1 MSKPNKPS
9 AEYYLL
15 LPSFIKKF
23 FHSTPNL
30 SIQKFWKINRPGKKQ
45 FAYNPIS
52 DKLDQILLTNHFY
65 LTPIDR
71 GGYLEGSLAVV
82 PLYPGNVLKFV
93 CIDIDKPELK
103 EKALTQL
110 LPVIESYGFNTILEH
125 GGELDAY
132 GNYTRAHIW
141 IPLEASPQ
149 TCKKIFTQI
158 FSQAGC
164 DLVEEFDEVN
174 GVNKVNNLIRL
185 PLGPHMSRGGTVFP
199 IEIDGK
205 LSYDPVDF
213 LKAFINADQIT
224 EDRILEMIL
233 PEFDVEEKKIDRPTF
248 KVSETFRYK
257 KLNLPEPIED
267 VPFLLEP
274 VVSNCQAINQIL
286 SEVKNKGL
294 IKKRGEIY
302 HTAGLWIQ
310 RLAIFNDIKSSAKLK
325 KKITSGESWWN
336 YIQSKYRNRDSDSH
350 NWDSNRKEMEQF
362 PEKFFPSC
370 KSWEE
375 KFNKC
380 NGCPFKGSISSPRVF
395 ITGEPVRKTLIGKV
409 NLLIPTEVQATTF
422 KKFKNRVHY
431 LTDNALKQ
439 DILLSCFQGAGKS
452 YTISELTAELSRKG
466 KKVLIAVP
474 TSELAMEQKKRLK
487 QLHNVES
494 FVLMSHKNIFSET
507 GLSNFDCPSYPD
519 IQDQVSLGVPSLDF
533 KSKICQSCP
542 YLNRCAY
549 PNQYKQVMEDSK
561 NIVIIQHAHLQ
572 CQEVVYELLKKS
584 FDVLFIDES
593 FISSCYASVPIDSRI
608 PELLDMVTIPWA
620 NSLGRWLKG
629 KGKFGTWINPT
640 DSELAILKHSFDEAG
655 LAWQIPD
662 FIRYHNQ
669 KRTVN
674 PVSGIEIVYELPN
687 IPIRVF
693 TDATPPEDLI
703 KAVTGIDNIVTFGA
717 GEVQDIKR
725 IHSENEIIQV
735 LDSSASVSSLEDG
748 NKLDLILTKIAELVE
763 LKYTSEK
770 VLLTVYK
777 RHFEVVEKFFLDHI
791 LDFPTARSRITIDC
805 MDKGTNAY
813 EDYDVQFLLA
823 GFHFTGGQ
831 YETTAYKYKTVN
843 NYYNFKY
850 GKKQLQNLY
859 PYDSS
864 METSVPIEKCAIR
877 RIEKLSDG
885 SGGLYEYS
893 DIPIYEPLD
902 TWHKLIYNYNI
913 ANTQQAIRL
922 RFKPDKKRIVYV
934 LSNLNLPSMVITESI
949 FLRDF
954 VRPLDKLEALY

>member
-1 MSKPNKPS
+1 MTKPKSPS

-15 LPSFIKKF
+15 LPTFIKKF

-30 SIQKFWKINRPGKKQ
+30 SIQKYWKTPRPNRKP
-45 FAYNPIS
+45 FMYAPIS
-52 DKLDQILLTNHFY
+52 DKLDQTLLTNHFY
-65 LTPIDR
+65 LSPIDR

-93 CIDIDKPELK
+93 CIDIDKPDLK
-103 EKALTQL
+103 EKAFTKLI
-110 LPVIESYGFNTILEH
+110 PVINSYGFKTIVEH
-125 GGELDAY
+125 GGELDEY

-149 TCKKIFTQI
+149 VCKKIFTQI

-164 DLVEEFDEVN
+164 NLVDEFDEVN

-199 IEIDGK
+199 IEVNGNI
-205 LSYDPVDF
+205 SFDPVDF
-213 LKAFINADQIT
+213 IKEFINADQIT
-224 EDRILEMIL
+224 EDRIIPMIL
-233 PEFDVEEKKIDRPTF
+233 PEFDMEEKKSDKPTF
-248 KVSETFRYK
+248 KVGDTFRYK
-257 KLNLPEPIED
+257 RRNLPDPIENI
-267 VPFLLEP
+267 PPLLQP
-274 VVSNCQAINQIL
+274 VVSNCQAVNEIL
-286 SEVKNKGL
+286 KEVKHNQL
-294 IKKRGEIY
+294 IKKKGEIH
-302 HTAGLWIQ
+302 HTAGLWVQ
-310 RLAIFNDIKSSAKLK
+310 RLAIFSDIKQSAKLK
-325 KKITSGESWWN
+325 KEITSGADWWN
-336 YIQSKYRNRDSDSH
+336 YIQKKYRSRDSDSH
-350 NWDSNRKEMEQF
+350 NWDSNRSEMEAF

-370 KSWEE
+370 KAWDE
-375 KFNKC
+375 KFDKC
-380 NGCPFKGSISSPRVF
+380 KGCPFKGSISSPRVF
-395 ITGEPVRKTLIGKV
+395 INGEPIRKTLIDKV
-409 NLLIPTEVQATTF
+409 NLLTPTEVQATTF
-422 KKFKNRVHY
+422 VRFKNRVHY
-431 LTDNALKQ
+431 LTDNSIKQ

-474 TSELAMEQKKRLK
+474 TSELAMEQKTRLK
-487 QLHNVES
+487 KLHGVES

-507 GLSNFDCPSYPD
+507 GLSSFDCPSYPD
-519 IQDQVSLGVPSLDF
+519 IQEQVSLGVPSGDF
-533 KSKICQSCP
+533 KQKFCASCP
-542 YLNRCAY
+542 LLNRCAY
-549 PNQYKQVMEDSK
+549 PDQYKRVMDVDK

-608 PELLDMVTIPWA
+608 PELLDMLTPGWCS
-620 NSLGRWLKG
+620 SLAKWLRG
-629 KGKFGTWINPT
+629 KSRPGAWITPT
-640 DSELAILKHSFDEAG
+640 DAELYLVKQAFETDG

-674 PVSGIEIVYELPN
+674 TISGIEIVYELPN
-687 IPIRVF
+687 IPVRVF

-703 KAVTGIDNIVTFGA
+703 KAVTGIDNLVVFGA

-725 IHSENEIIQV
+725 IHPDNEIIQI
-735 LDSSASVSSLEDG
+735 LDSSSSVSSLEDG
-748 NKLDLILTKIAELVE
+748 NKMEMILLKIAELVE
-763 LKYTSEK
+763 LKYTNEK

-777 RHFEVVEKFFLDHI
+777 RHFEVVEKFFADHI
-791 LDFPTARSRITIDC
+791 LDFPTARDRITIDC

-813 EDYDVQFLLA
+813 EDYDVQFLVA

-850 GKKQLQNLY
+850 GKKQLQNPY

-864 METSVPIEKCAIR
+864 METSVPIEKCNIR
-877 RIEKLSDG
+877 RIEAVSGG
-885 SGGLYEYS
+885 SGGVYEYP

-902 TWHKLIYNYNI
+902 TWHKLIYNYNV

-922 RFKPDKKRIVYV
+922 RFKPNKKRIVYV
-934 LSNLNLPSMVITESI
+934 LSNLNLPSMVITDHMLLQE
-949 FLRDF
+949 F
-954 VRPLDKLEALY
+954 VRPLENIDDLY